1 MIGIAVEPAHMPWH
15 SQFWAV
21 SVQEGLTC
29 SMTCWD
35 IRHCPAVSP
44 EEVNSQRP
52 NLCCVVV
59 CNCQLLGD
67 RVGSDPYSKHS
78 SAYMEEVKF
87 QRPNLCCVVACNYQL
102 LGDCVGKD
110 FYSKY
115 ADIAWHSP
123 IPPSPSLL
131 SLS

>member
-1 MIGIAVEPAHMPWH
+1 M
-15 SQFWAV
+15 
-21 SVQEGLTC
+21 
-29 SMTCWD
+29 
-35 IRHCPAVSP
+35 
-44 EEVNSQRP
+44 
-52 NLCCVVV
+52 
-59 CNCQLLGD
+59 
-67 RVGSDPYSKHS
+67 GSDPYSKHS

>member
-1 MIGIAVEPAHMPWH
+1 MC
-15 SQFWAV
+15 F
-21 SVQEGLTC
+21 
-29 SMTCWD
+29 MTCWD

-67 RVGSDPYSKHS
+67 RVGSDPYSKHP

-131 SLS
+131 FPLLTCAGVAFDCATVVENGRNLEPTIQ